1 MMSPMTP
8 PMTPKG
14 FYFSALCAG
23 IKKKKRKDIGLIVS
37 NPPSAAAALFTT
49 NRIKAAPVIIS
60 QKHVKAAKKHAAI
73 VCNSGCANAATGE
86 RGFSDAIKTAQLVA
100 TELECDPHE
109 VLVASTGVIGE
120 FLPMEKIKAAV
131 PKLTASLRAD
141 PDGYARA
148 IMTTDTRPKTAYR
161 HIIIKGKKV
170 TVWGCAKG
178 AGMIHPDMATMLA
191 FLLTDAAVSKNLLK
205 TALKDASAKT
215 FNTITIDGDT
225 STNDAVLL
233 LANGAAGNG
242 QLKKSSKE
250 FAAFCKA
257 LTEICASLAE
267 QIVADGEGATTI
279 AEIKVEKAKNEK
291 EAVAVARAISGSLLV
306 KTALNGRDPNWG
318 RIICAAGYSGVPV
331 DENKME
337 LYFGKHPAFIKGAPA
352 KTPEKKLAAE
362 MKKEKVEITLVL
374 NRGRASASCLFCDIS
389 KDYVSINADYR
400 S

>member
-1 MMSPMTP
+1 
-8 PMTPKG
+8 MTPKG